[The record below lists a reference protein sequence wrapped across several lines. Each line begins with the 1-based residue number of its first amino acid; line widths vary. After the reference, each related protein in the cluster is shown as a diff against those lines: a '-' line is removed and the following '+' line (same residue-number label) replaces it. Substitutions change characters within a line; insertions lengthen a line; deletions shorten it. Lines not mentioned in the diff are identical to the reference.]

1 MSSEDEV
8 IKILYLP
15 QRMKQL
21 QQLPIR
27 NYLDQTVVPILLQ
40 AMTEVAKVR
49 PPNPIEFIASY
60 LTQNNPEKPQA
71 RQQ

>member
-1 MSSEDEV
+1 MSSEEE
-8 IKILYLP
+8 
-15 QRMKQL
+15 RMKQL
-21 QQLPIR
+21 QSLPIR

-49 PPNPIEFIASY
+49 PPNPIEFIANY
-60 LTQNNPEKPQA
+60 LMQNNPEKAQA

>member
-8 IKILYLP
+8 IKIQYLC

-21 QQLPIR
+21 QSLPIR

-49 PPNPIEFIASY
+49 PSNPIDFIAQY
-60 LTQNNPEKPQA
+60 LISNNPDKPLA